1 MRLPRGRVFGAD
13 GARLAAVREL
23 EDWDARF
30 DVLEGFLLARLAA
43 GPEPD
48 PAVAW
53 AWQRLQ
59 QTAGINGT

>member
-1 MRLPRGRVFGAD
+1 
-13 GARLAAVREL
+13 VREL

-30 DVLEGFLLARLAA
+30 DALEGFLLAGLAA

-53 AWQRLQ
+53 AWEWLRE
-59 QTAGINGT
+59 TAGINGT